1 MLTVDFARLPIRPG
15 TRLLD
20 LGCGAGRHAF
30 EAARRGAR
38 VVALDMD
45 RKELDQVAAI
55 AAAMDEAG
63 EIPEGASIRTSSGDA
78 TAMPFDDGSF
88 DVVIAAEVMEHI
100 PTDQAAMHEVARV
113 LRPGGVAA
121 VTVPAWLPERVCW
134 LLSDDYHNV
143 PGGHVRIFTRRE
155 LEVKMARAGLVVG
168 GHHHAHALHSPYWW
182 LKCAVGVHDDA
193 HPLASAYHKLLV
205 WDIMK
210 KPAVTRLADEA
221 LNPLIG
227 KSLVVYAT
235 KPAVIRAPNP
245 ADTVLAGTV
254 PADPVPAGTVPA
266 GTVPADTVPADTVPA
281 DTGPADT
288 GRPAAAAEGAH
299 AAA

>member
-1 MLTVDFARLPIRPG
+1 MLTVDFARLPVRPG

-30 EAARRGAR
+30 EAARRGAL

-45 RKELDQVAAI
+45 PKELDQVAAV

-63 EIPEGASIRTSSGDA
+63 EIPAGASIRTSSGDA
-78 TAMPFDDGSF
+78 TAMPFDDDSF

-100 PTDQAAMHEVARV
+100 PADQAAMREVARV
-113 LRPGGVAA
+113 LRPGGIAA
-121 VTVPAWLPERVCW
+121 ITVPAWLPERICW

-143 PGGHVRIFTRRE
+143 PGGHVRIFTRHE
-155 LEVKMARAGLVVG
+155 LETKMARAGLVVG

-182 LKCAVGVHDDA
+182 LKCAVSVRDDA

-210 KPAVTRLADEA
+210 KPVVTRLADEA

-235 KPAVIRAPNP
+235 KPAVIRAPIPANTIP
-245 ADTVLAGTV
+245 ADTVL
-254 PADPVPAGTVPA
+254 
-266 GTVPADTVPADTVPA
+266 
-281 DTGPADT
+281 ADT

>member
-1 MLTVDFARLPIRPG
+1 MLTVDFSRLPIEPG

-45 RKELDQVAAI
+45 RKELQQVSAI

-63 EIPEGASIRTSSGDA
+63 EIPAGASIQASSGDA
-78 TAMPFDDGSF
+78 TRMPFPAGSF
-88 DVVIAAEVMEHI
+88 DIVIAAEVMEHI
-100 PTDQAAMHEVARV
+100 PADQAAMAEVARV
-113 LRPGGVAA
+113 LRPGGIAA

-134 LLSDDYHNV
+134 LLSDDYHNT
-143 PGGHVRIFTRRE
+143 PGGHVRIFTRHE
-155 LEVKMARAGLVVG
+155 LETKLARTGLLVG

-193 HPLASAYHKLLV
+193 HPLAKAYHKLLV
-205 WDIMK
+205 WDIMR
-210 KPAVTRLADEA
+210 KPAITRMADQA
-221 LNPLIG
+221 LNPVLG
-227 KSLVVYAT
+227 KSLVVYAV
-235 KPAVIRAPNP
+235 KPAV
-245 ADTVLAGTV
+245 AGRH
-254 PADPVPAGTVPA
+254 AAGDA
-266 GTVPADTVPADTVPA
+266 
-281 DTGPADT
+281 
-288 GRPAAAAEGAH
+288 PAAAAEGAN